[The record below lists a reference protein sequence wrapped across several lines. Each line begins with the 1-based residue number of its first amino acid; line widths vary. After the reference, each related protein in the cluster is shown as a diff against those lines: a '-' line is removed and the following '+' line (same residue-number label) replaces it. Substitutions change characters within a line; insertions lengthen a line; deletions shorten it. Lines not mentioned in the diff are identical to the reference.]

1 MLLTQSFPAFAPPL
15 ALRPISKIAF
25 GAFLTCIRY
34 NAICSTA
41 AAAGGSVE
49 GTGRKKKKK
58 KSKGDKGEVAV
69 GAGGDEGGKKKRKKR
84 GGSDSGSGSGGDG
97 DSWYGGEEF
106 DDLIDDRSVSVVSV
120 LFEVF
125 DLRVEL
131 VYG

>member
-1 MLLTQSFPAFAPPL
+1 VAKCRRTATIEPFLHSLDCLRSVSFQNCFW
-15 ALRPISKIAF
+15 R
-25 GAFLTCIRY
+25 AFLTCIRY

-49 GTGRKKKKK
+49 GASRKKKKK
-58 KSKGDKGEVAV
+58 KAKGDKGELAA

-106 DDLIDDRSVSVVSV
+106 DDLIDDRSG
-120 LFEVF
+120 
-125 DLRVEL
+125 LRS
-131 VYG
+131 